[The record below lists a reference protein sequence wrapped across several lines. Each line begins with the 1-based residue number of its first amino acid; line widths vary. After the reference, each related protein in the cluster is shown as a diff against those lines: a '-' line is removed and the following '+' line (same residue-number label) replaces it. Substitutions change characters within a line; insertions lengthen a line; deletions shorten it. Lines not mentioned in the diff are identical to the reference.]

1 MDYKSRI
8 LGKIEGYERKR
19 ENERIAGYEEDIP
32 PEKKKKP
39 KKRSADTEEWTEA
52 QIQRAIASVLN
63 KLKLCWCHVPNE
75 GRRNKI
81 SGYMLKAA
89 GLKKGCPDILIFSHA
104 PAQPEARGV
113 AIELKKSSGGKVSPE
128 QKEWLRNL
136 DKLGWYTEVCNG
148 YEATMNTLEKLGF
161 LKKKEDENG
170 NENKNR

>member
-89 GLKKGCPDILIFSHA
+89 GLKKGCP
-104 PAQPEARGV
+104 
-113 AIELKKSSGGKVSPE
+113 
-128 QKEWLRNL
+128 EWLSNL

-170 NENKNR
+170 NESKNR